1 MTKYKCTIN
10 CTYFYDTYFNCA
22 FIFKRDSVD
31 SYLLVGAP
39 LDSDPSSGL
48 RDGVL
53 WRCPLTS
60 RKDDCR

>member
-1 MTKYKCTIN
+1 MAVILI
-10 CTYFYDTYFNCA
+10 A
-22 FIFKRDSVD
+22 PFIFKRDSVD